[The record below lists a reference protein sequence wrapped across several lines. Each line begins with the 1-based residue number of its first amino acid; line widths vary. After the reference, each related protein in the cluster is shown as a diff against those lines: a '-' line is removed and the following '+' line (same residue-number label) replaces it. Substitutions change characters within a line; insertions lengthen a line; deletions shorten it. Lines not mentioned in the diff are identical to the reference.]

1 MGLVNLLSTTLK
13 ANKKNRLTEP
23 LEFPPI
29 FEPIPVLWPERSIY
43 HPGQF
48 TRDDA
53 KGE

>member
-1 MGLVNLLSTTLK
+1 MYGPGQFTLDD
-13 ANKKNRLTEP
+13 ANKKNRLREP

-29 FEPIPVLWPERSIY
+29 FEPILVLWPERSIY